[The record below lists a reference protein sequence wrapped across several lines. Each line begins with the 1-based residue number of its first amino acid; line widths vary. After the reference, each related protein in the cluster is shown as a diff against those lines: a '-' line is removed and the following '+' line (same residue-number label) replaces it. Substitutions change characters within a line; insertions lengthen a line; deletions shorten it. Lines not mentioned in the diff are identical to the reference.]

1 MAAKMADAFSKI
13 AILTPNAILKFKFV
27 STGRFY

>member
-1 MAAKMADAFSKI
+1 MAAKMADTLSKI
-13 AILTPNAILKFKFV
+13 AILTPRAVLKFKFV